1 MFHGFQLRE
10 NERTRTRP
18 EREAKDLEKLA
29 EKKMKAMRKSPVDSA
44 MYAYLCCVKLDLYQ
58 KLQRVQ
64 RWKESLKAKQ
74 KATIWTRKPPVAKAD
89 NCVALVG
96 DSSGSS

>member
-1 MFHGFQLRE
+1 
-10 NERTRTRP
+10 
-18 EREAKDLEKLA
+18 
-29 EKKMKAMRKSPVDSA
+29 MKAMRKSPVDSA